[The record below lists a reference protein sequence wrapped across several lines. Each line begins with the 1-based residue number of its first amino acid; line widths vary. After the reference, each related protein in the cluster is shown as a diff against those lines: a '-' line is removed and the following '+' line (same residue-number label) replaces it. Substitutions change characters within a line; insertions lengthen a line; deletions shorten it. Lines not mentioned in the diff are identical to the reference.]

1 MSASSW
7 SSKSLREGR
16 RSQSAF
22 PTNRVPLARL
32 LRLLL
37 LLQSGGSP
45 NARELAESCEISPRT
60 VYRDLEL
67 LAGAGVPL
75 IYSHERQGYQLSRGF
90 FLQPTK
96 LEEREVLALLVL
108 SRQWSDQEA
117 LGLQKHAREGALK
130 LVHALSAEARAR
142 VLASV
147 EPFQD
152 RCDRF
157 ESLVARRLIE
167 ETLISALSSQR
178 QVRLWYSVPA
188 TQTLLSTK
196 FSLYRVLLHDS
207 RWYLVG
213 RSSVRRR
220 IEIVRLERVRRIEL
234 TEDRASPPP
243 RFNLEKFLAFSWGLE
258 RDPVRYQVWLKFSP
272 RVGPEVTGRIWH
284 RSQTI
289 VEADDGHI
297 DFHAWVD
304 GLDAI
309 TRWILGFGEEVEVLA
324 PRELRESIHAIASK
338 VASKHAEV
346 ASDREECE

>member
-7 SSKSLREGR
+7 SSRSLRETR
-16 RSQSAF
+16 RSRAAVPAS
-22 PTNRVPLARL
+22 RVPLARL

-45 NARELAESCEISPRT
+45 NAKELGESCEVSPRT
-60 VYRDLEL
+60 IYRDLEL

-75 IYSHERQGYQLSRGF
+75 LYSHERQGYQLSRGF

-96 LEEREVLALLVL
+96 LEEREVLALLVMA
-108 SRQWSDQEA
+108 RQWSGQEA
-117 LGLQKHAREGALK
+117 LGLHKHAREGALK
-130 LVHALSAEARAR
+130 LVHALSAEARGR
-142 VLASV
+142 VLAST

-157 ESLVARRLIE
+157 EPSAARRLIE
-167 ETLISALSSQR
+167 ETLISALSGQR
-178 QVRLWYSVPA
+178 QVRLWYPDLT

-196 FSLYRVLLHDS
+196 FSLHRVLFHGG

-220 IEIVRLERVRRIEL
+220 IEVVRLDEVCRIEL

-243 RFNLEKFLAFSWGLE
+243 RFNLEKFLAYSWGLE
-258 RDPVRYQVWLKFSP
+258 CDPVRHQIWLRFSR
-272 RVGPEVTGRIWH
+272 RVAPEVTGRVWH

-289 VEADDGHI
+289 VESDDGHI
-297 DFHAWVD
+297 DFHVRVD

-309 TRWILGFGEEVEVLA
+309 TRWILGFGDEVEVLA

-338 VASKHAEV
+338 VASKHAED
-346 ASDREECE
+346 ASGADV